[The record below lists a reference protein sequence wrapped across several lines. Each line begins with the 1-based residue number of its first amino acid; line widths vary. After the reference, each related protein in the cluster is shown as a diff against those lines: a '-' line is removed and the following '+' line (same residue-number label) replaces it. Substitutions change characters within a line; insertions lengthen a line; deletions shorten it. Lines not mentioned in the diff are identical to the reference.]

1 MLTVGRYAMTGATGF
16 LGGVLARML
25 IDGGHEVVALVRRPD
40 AATDLRDLGVTLVPG
55 DLDDDAALDRL
66 LDGADGF
73 FHVAGWFKFGR
84 RERDALYAVNVQ
96 GTRNALEAALRTG
109 VRTVYTSTIALN
121 SDTHGEV
128 VDESYRFTG
137 RHLTEYDRTKGEA
150 HDVALEY
157 ADQGLP
163 VVIVQPSVIYGPGD
177 TSTLGEVS
185 RRVARGKFTPGP
197 RRRRLLGA
205 HRRRRH
211 RPPARDGRRAC
222 PVRATSSP
230 ARSRRSRRR
239 LQGLAELTG
248 GRKPLFLPKWLVRT
262 AAGDERR
269 TRAGRPPAA
278 GPDPRGD
285 ARLDCHVLR
294 HVGQGEARAGVDT
307 TKSQARLR
315 GYVPGLPVAAQS
327 QLSHTPVAG
336 RAMKQD
342 GQTATGRSV
351 LATRRFGAGASRREV
366 ADLGRLAR
374 RGAEPGSW
382 AGTPPSA
389 GAEPAHR

>member
-121 SDTHGEV
+121 SDTHGQV

-137 RHLTEYDRTKGEA
+137 RHLTEYDRTKGDA

-185 RRVARGKFTPGP
+185 RRVARGRFTPGP
-197 RRRRLLGA
+197 SGGGACWVHVDDVATGHLLAMEKGVPGESYILA
-205 HRRRRH
+205 
-211 RPPARDGRRAC
+211 GE
-222 PVRATSSP
+222 VATFEE
-230 ARSRRSRRR
+230 A
-239 LQGLAELTG
+239 LTGLAELTG

-262 AAGDERR
+262 AAGMNGVLERVVR
-269 TRAGRPPAA
+269 LPQDQTR
-278 GPDPRGD
+278 
-285 ARLDCHVLR
+285 
-294 HVGQGEARAGVDT
+294 EAMLA
-307 TKSQARLR
+307 S
-315 GYVPGLPVAAQS
+315 
-327 QLSHTPVAG
+327 
-336 RAMKQD
+336 
-342 GQTATGRSV
+342 TATYYGTSDKAKRELGWTPRS
-351 LATRRFGAGASRREV
+351 LKQGFAETYLASR
-366 ADLGRLAR
+366 
-374 RGAEPGSW
+374 
-382 AGTPPSA
+382 
-389 GAEPAHR
+389 